1 MKFMCPHCGTTAFR
15 LLSGADGKPAAECL
29 NCGKASTFDQST
41 LPDQAL
47 PPEAPEPSNLNKRQR
62 RSGVTGS

>member
-1 MKFMCPHCGTTAFR
+1 MKFVCPHCGAIAFR

-41 LPDQAL
+41 S
-47 PPEAPEPSNLNKRQR
+47 EPGETAETPASSNPTK
-62 RSGVTGS
+62 